1 MRLNV
6 QVFEELGMMVTVGH
20 ALVKGT
26 KKTIFVPINVCSAY
40 DQEGAWLLRFSKNCE
55 CVTGDRW
62 I

>member
-1 MRLNV
+1 
-6 QVFEELGMMVTVGH
+6 MMVTVGH